1 MFALRPKQERAMS
14 LLRASMRNSLDM
26 GRPVRT
32 VVQMPTGAG
41 KTVIAA
47 HIAAGSLVRGQ
58 RTAFVAPM
66 LNLITQ
72 TFERFIAQGID
83 PADMGIIQGDHAW
96 RRPHAPL
103 QICSAQTLDRR
114 GFPDVRRVIVDEA
127 HARFKVIDRWI
138 AERPDVQFIGLSA
151 TPWSKGMGDIWN
163 DLVIGATTRELID
176 DGLLSPFRVFAS
188 AHPDLSKVRVV
199 AGEYR
204 DDDLS
209 AVMSG
214 KTIVGD
220 IVANW
225 LENGEGRPTLAFCV
239 DRAHAA
245 AVHAQFEA
253 AGVASEYVDGEMDR
267 DEREAVLVRFRR
279 GDVKVINSIGT
290 MVTGIDEDVRCIID
304 AQPTK
309 SEIKHVQKI
318 GRGLR
323 TASGKSDCLVFDHAD
338 NTLRLGLVTDI
349 HHERLRTAE
358 SDAAEKAKKQ
368 DAAEERM
375 SLPRE
380 CVECHALIAPKTRV
394 CPNCGAVPKRRDT
407 VEVRDGELVEIGYGL
422 QDGHKPSLDAH
433 GSKKLSAREKLA
445 EQGQQ
450 AVYSQLWAMKGTKAD
465 GWVARSFRDIFSAY
479 PSGLEKGHAEP
490 TNELKLWVHHK
501 NIAFVKSRRFRDG
514 ASFGVAA
521 E

>member
-1 MFALRPKQERAMS
+1 MA

-26 GRPVRT
+26 ARPVRT
-32 VVQMPTGAG
+32 VMQAPTGFG
-41 KTVIAA
+41 KTLLSA
-47 HIAAGSLVRGQ
+47 HIVTGSLARGQ
-58 RTAFVAPM
+58 RTAFLVHM
-66 LNLITQ
+66 LSLITQ
-72 TFERFIAQGID
+72 TFERFLEQGID
-83 PADMGIIQGDHAW
+83 PADMGIIQGDHPW
-96 RRPHAPL
+96 RRPQAPL
-103 QICSAQTLDRR
+103 QICSVQTIDRR
-114 GFPDVRRVIVDEA
+114 GFPDVRRVIVDEC
-127 HARFKVIDRWI
+127 HVRSRVVDKWI

-151 TPWSKGMGDIWN
+151 TPWSRGLGDVWN

-176 DGLLSPFRVFAS
+176 DGDLSPFRVFAS

-225 LENGEGRPTLAFCV
+225 LEHGEGRPTLAFCV

-267 DEREAVLVRFRR
+267 TEREAVLIRFRR
-279 GDVKVINSIGT
+279 GEIKVINSIGT
-290 MVTGIDEDVRCIID
+290 MTTGIDEDVRCIID

-323 TASGKSDCLVFDHAD
+323 TADGKTNCLIFDHAD
-338 NTLRLGLVTDI
+338 NTLKLGMVTDI

-368 DAAEERM
+368 DNEERV

-380 CVECHALIAPKTRV
+380 CVECHALIPPKTRA

-407 VEVRDGELVEIGYGL
+407 VEVRDGELVEIGA
-422 QDGHKPSLDAH
+422 DGHSASVTAKK
-433 GSKKLSAREKLA
+433 GSAKGVVAS
-445 EQGQQ
+445 QGKQ
-450 AVYSQLWAMKGTKAD
+450 AVLSQLIAMQGKKKD
-465 GWVARSFRDIFSAY
+465 GWVFWKFKALFS
-479 PSGLEKGHAEP
+479 EP
-490 TNELKLWVHHK
+490 PGPDLKRTPAPPTPEIQLWVHSE
-501 NIAFVKSRRFRDG
+501 NIRWAKSQGAR

>member
-1 MFALRPKQERAMS
+1 MFALRPKQERAMA

-26 GRPVRT
+26 GRPVKT
-32 VVQMPTGAG
+32 IVQAPCGFG
-41 KTVIAA
+41 KTVLGS
-47 HIAAGSLVRGQ
+47 HIAYGSLKARQ
-58 RTAFVAPM
+58 RTAFVVPR
-66 LNLITQ
+66 LSLIDQ
-72 TFERFIAQGID
+72 TMERFIANGID
-83 PADMGIIQGDHAW
+83 LGDMGVIQGNHPH

-103 QICSAQTLDRR
+103 QICSVQTIDKR
-114 GFPDVRRVIVDEA
+114 GFPDVRRVIVDEV
-127 HARFKVIDRWI
+127 HERFKGIDKWI

-151 TPWSKGMGDIWN
+151 TPWSKGLGEVWN
-163 DLVIGATTRELID
+163 DLVIGATVRELID
-176 DGLLSPFRVFAS
+176 DGDLSPFRTFAS

-267 DEREAVLVRFRR
+267 AERETVLVRFRR
-279 GDVKVINSIGT
+279 GETRVICSIGT
-290 MVTGIDEDVRCIID
+290 MTTGIDEDVRCIID

-323 TASGKSDCLVFDHAD
+323 TADGKANCLIFDHAD
-338 NTLRLGLVTDI
+338 NTLKLGMVTDI
-349 HHERLRTAE
+349 HHERLRTAA
-358 SDAAEKAKKQ
+358 SDAAEKASKK
-368 DAAEERM
+368 DAAEERV

-380 CVECHALIAPKTRV
+380 CVECHALIPPKTRI

-407 VEVRDGELVEIGYGL
+407 VQVREGELVEIGAD
-422 QDGHKPSLDAH
+422 QQ
-433 GSKKLSAREKLA
+433 GSPRTAKKGSAREIVA
-445 EQGQQ
+445 AQGEK
-450 AVYSQLWAMKGTKAD
+450 AVYGQLWALKGSRAD
-465 GWVARSFRDIFSAY
+465 GWVEHQFRAVFDKWAK
-479 PSGLEKGHAEP
+479 GLDKTPFEP
-490 TNELKLWVHHK
+490 TTELKLWIHSR
-501 NIAFVKSRRFRDG
+501 NIAWARGSKARS
-514 ASFGVAA
+514 SFSVAA